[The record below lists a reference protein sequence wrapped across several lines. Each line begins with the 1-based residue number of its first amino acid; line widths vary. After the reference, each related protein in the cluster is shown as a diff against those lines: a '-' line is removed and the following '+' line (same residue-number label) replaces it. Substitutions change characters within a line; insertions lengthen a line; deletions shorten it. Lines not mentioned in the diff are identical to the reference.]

1 MELDQQQSDRERSI
15 KQLRLQLLSLTK
27 ELNKTTEQL
36 QILELHET
44 NLDKVFDD
52 KISTEEI
59 GELIRKQNK
68 ISHEIITIK
77 KRIQKLSA
85 KTILKTEL
93 IILPILAILIVYG
106 ISNHYQTNSSNMP
119 DPIKTRYLIENLQ
132 GQADNTHKYWNIAK
146 GTSLT
151 VSIVNPDNISS
162 EKINVIKQAIL
173 STERIYV
180 NNSSLVQSSPEE
192 KSEYFEGWEG
202 ALNTI
207 HNTKFYVPSQFNIV
221 ESNAGPGQIVIFLS
235 HLEDPEGYS
244 GYTRSVVDDS
254 QILKSYITI
263 YDADKITDSHL
274 AAIVR
279 HEFGHALGLSHTS
292 NSQDLM
298 HAVIQTDRPYISECD
313 INELQSLYDGNIS
326 DSNFCNIQTHA

>member
-1 MELDQQQSDRERSI
+1 M
-15 KQLRLQLLSLTK
+15 QLL
-27 ELNKTTEQL
+27 E
-36 QILELHET
+36 IHET
-44 NLDKVFDD
+44 NLDKVFDN
-52 KISTEEI
+52 KTSTEEI
-59 GELIRKQNK
+59 GELIRRQNK
-68 ISHEIITIK
+68 ISYEIITIK

-93 IILPILAILIVYG
+93 IVLPILAILIFYG
-106 ISNHYQTNSSNMP
+106 VSNHYQTNSSNMP
-119 DPIKTRYLIENLQ
+119 DLIKTRYLIENLQ
-132 GQADNTHKYWNIAK
+132 GQMDGTHKYWNIAK

-151 VSIVNPDNISS
+151 VSIINPDNISS

-180 NNSSLVQSSPEE
+180 NNGLLGKFPPDE

-207 HNTKFYVPSQFNIV
+207 HDTKFYVPNQFNIV
-221 ESNAGPGQIVIFLS
+221 ESNTGPGQIVIVLS
-235 HLEDPEGYS
+235 NLEDPEGYS

-254 QILKSYITI
+254 QILKSFITI
-263 YDADKITDSHL
+263 YDADKLTDSHL

-298 HAVIQTDRPYISECD
+298 HAMIQTDYPYVSQCD
-313 INELQSLYDGNIS
+313 INELQSIYDGNIN
-326 DSNFCNIQTHA
+326 DSNFCNPQTHT